1 MSKFIP
7 TEGLNR
13 LTEDQ
18 RKEYYLNACSFLQV
32 PPELGLLYYRYVDT
46 GDAGSQLQLLVKR
59 GACEIIRQNKQ
70 ISVSALNL
78 QPNTVDYISYQ
89 AVGKTPD
96 GRQEIAI
103 GSQTTKNVFAKDIA
117 NADMA
122 ASTKALIRLT
132 LQFAGG
138 GFLWEGE
145 VGPETAQV
153 EAKPVP
159 AQDKIAATP
168 VPTVAPVLAPGKDIT
183 PKVVVEYHTSEPP
196 PISHVGEV
204 FRFNQENPNK
214 GPVTINGT
222 PINPMETEEQPTK
235 RKYTRKSKAVDLNAP
250 QAPPPAVGDEI
261 SLPGGQKVVVAQV
274 GEITPPV
281 PPRAPISQMLAN
293 EHIPES
299 RRTET
304 SGINKLG
311 LDLPDADQ
319 LRGFRARNAEYSG
332 VFLKQGGM
340 QPAEGIGG
348 THAQLTMYWMKCIPN
363 FTDAKLLTKAQWIA
377 TLDKLDEVREN
388 EGLEGLVKHVQK
400 AIGIQT
406 S

>member
-70 ISVSALNL
+70 ISVLALNL

-145 VGPETAQV
+145 VGPFTAPV

-183 PKVVVEYHTSEPP
+183 TIVMGASSGTDHNSVPKVILDASNVAPQATNDAQDVIVE
-196 PISHVGEV
+196 
-204 FRFNQENPNK
+204 
-214 GPVTINGT
+214 
-222 PINPMETEEQPTK
+222 PTK

-400 AIGIQT
+400 AIGIQ
-406 S
+406 SS